1 MLTSRI
7 KVKEIKHFKVYKVFS
22 KTQFQWFWGV
32 LSHPILTSLILEM
45 QNQANWHLTLPGKIH
60 KMSGINH
67 IKFDKNIWLRADFL
81 AA

>member
-45 QNQANWHLTLPGKIH
+45 QII
-60 KMSGINH
+60 INGV
-67 IKFDKNIWLRADFL
+67 LQPL
-81 AA
+81 